1 METRIYNGYKQFNFG
16 NGWVFT
22 HRAVAQKV
30 LGTEIPEGHEVHHV
44 NGDKL
49 DNRPENLVVLPRE
62 EHQKL
67 HRDSANDSSGTLTSV
82 IGNYA
87 DFLLSNMVAADS
99 AYLQVSA
106 TDMVVLQLKLS
117 TIEMDISTS
126 ERTVQNLNEHGAI
139 DGQDTSNSKSELQKQ
154 IEVCRK
160 NIEGL
165 MAEKEIIQQRLK
177 ESESRFNKQVQ
188 DVADKY
194 SKIAENIASSLSGLF
209 GGKR

>member
-1 METRIYNGYKQFNFG
+1 METRIYNGYKQFNCG

-30 LGTEIPEGHEVHHV
+30 LGNEIPEGHEVHHV

-67 HRDSANDSSGTLTSV
+67 HRDSANDSSGSLTST

-106 TDMVVLQLKLS
+106 TDMVLLQLKLS
-117 TIEMDISTS
+117 TIDMDISTN
-126 ERTVQNLNEHGAI
+126 ERTVQNLNEHGAF
-139 DGQDTSNSKSELQKQ
+139 DGQDTSNGNSELQKQ
-154 IEVCRK
+154 IDVCRK

-165 MAEKEIIQQRLK
+165 MAEKDLIQQRLK
-177 ESESRFNKQVQ
+177 ESENRFNKQVQ